1 MFLALI
7 TRAHLSVSRF
17 NSAAS
22 SCELDETGSA
32 PVETPH
38 DVIVINDAGPAPELN
53 AMIRA
58 LAGRGLFHLEQHFTV
73 TLKPRSIERLARDRL
88 GGAPLEVDGA
98 YSLQALQAIHALMPE
113 VPAAEMSGTVRPAD
127 LPRRFRVR
135 TFMELV
141 RRAHAG
147 EIPHG

>member
-1 MFLALI
+1 MDDAELFNGVRACVVEALEVEPEAVTPEARLI
-7 TRAHLSVSRF
+7 EDLGADS
-17 NSAAS
+17 
-22 SCELDETGSA
+22 LDLL
-32 PVETPH
+32 
-38 DVIVINDAGPAPELN
+38 DL
-53 AMIRA
+53 
-58 LAGRGLFHLEQHFTV
+58 LFHLEQHFTV

-88 GGAPLEVDGA
+88 GGAPLEIDGA
-98 YSLQALQAIHALMPE
+98 YSLEALQAIHALMPE

-147 EIPHG
+147 EIPHA